1 MQSKYL
7 KQTALSLAVTAC
19 LGGVAQAQPA
29 GANRKFQIV
38 EATIADIHKAIKS
51 KQLTST
57 QLVNMYLARIKAY
70 NGTCVNEPEGILG
83 PVSPIPHAGAINA
96 LMTLNLRP
104 AARKKWG
111 FDDRK
116 ARSMTDLV
124 DNDPN
129 MPDALEVAS
138 ALDTRFAR
146 TGQLVGPL
154 HGIVLSIKD
163 MMDTYDMRTTT
174 VPMPTMPTIVRRAT
188 RHL

>member
-1 MQSKYL
+1 M
-7 KQTALSLAVTAC
+7 TALPWRRWRKRSRR
-19 LGGVAQAQPA
+19 
-29 GANRKFQIV
+29 GADKKFQIV
-38 EATIADIHKAIKS
+38 EATIADIHKAIRS
-51 KQLTST
+51 KQLTAT

-70 NGTCVNEPEGILG
+70 NGTCVNEPQGILG

-129 MPDALEVAS
+129 MPDALEVAA
-138 ALDTRFAR
+138 ALDARFAR

-163 MMDTYDMRTTT
+163 MMTRTTCAPPA
-174 VPMPTMPTIVRRAT
+174 VRMPIMPTIVRRAT
-188 RHL
+188 RRW

>member
-1 MQSKYL
+1 MQSRHL
-7 KQTALSLAVTAC
+7 QQIALSLAMTAC

-29 GANRKFQIV
+29 RAARKFAIV
-38 EATIADIHKAIKS
+38 EATIADIHKAIRS
-51 KQLTST
+51 KQLTAT

-70 NGTCVNEPEGILG
+70 NGTCVNESQGILG

-116 ARSMTDLV
+116 ARSITDSV

-129 MPDALEVAS
+129 MPDALEVAV
-138 ALDTRFAR
+138 ALGAR
-146 TGQLVGPL
+146 LGQT
-154 HGIVLSIKD
+154 SQ
-163 MMDTYDMRTTT
+163 
-174 VPMPTMPTIVRRAT
+174 RA
-188 RHL
+188 